1 MTIQWDAG
9 NTILWVYLMVAV
21 SLYLHANTATRR
33 ARITTTSTT
42 SQCNRNDSRGKKGDE
57 RSWKAKKLR
66 KLSLIN
72 FTSKPEISS
81 RFMPNTHH
89 INCALSYCNWHILFV
104 AIKIFMVAASFA
116 VIAMRHAIKTTLPYN
131 FSANYLVGG
140 NKRLFQE
147 LW

>member
-1 MTIQWDAG
+1 MGCWEHHFMG
-9 NTILWVYLMVAV
+9 V
-21 SLYLHANTATRR
+21 SNGCGVVVSSCQHSNKK
-33 ARITTTSTT
+33 
-42 SQCNRNDSRGKKGDE
+42 SQNHNNKHYKPMQSQRQPGKKGRRE
-57 RSWKAKKLR
+57 IVESKKAR

-81 RFMPNTHH
+81 RFMPNIHH